1 MESDAMTWNEVAA
14 SIIDDDRGKWDRK
27 LPAASLSVG
36 QNGQLVTMNG
46 GPAAEPYV
54 LSELATGHQPAP
66 LPRRLRPARA
76 LPQRPGCRRARAEP
90 GDDAGQRFARRAGR
104 GGVDAGG
111 QAALG
116 SDRRT
121 VGPAQP
127 LEFGSLRPRF
137 GAGSRGWARR
147 PISTA
152 K

>member
-76 LPQRPGCRRARAEP
+76 LPQRLGRRRARAEP
-90 GDDAGQRFARRAGR
+90 GSGSDAGQRFAGRRTRNETDAGR
-104 GGVDAGG
+104 LRA
-111 QAALG
+111 AALFCLG
-116 SDRRT
+116 
-121 VGPAQP
+121 
-127 LEFGSLRPRF
+127 
-137 GAGSRGWARR
+137 
-147 PISTA
+147 
-152 K
+152 

>member
-66 LPRRLRPARA
+66 LRRRLRPARA

-111 QAALG
+111 QSAAA
-116 SDRRT
+116 
-121 VGPAQP
+121 PAP
-127 LEFGSLRPRF
+127 AVARWDTARIRCATHRPRH
-137 GAGSRGWARR
+137 AIATPMR
-147 PISTA
+147 
-152 K
+152 